1 MLSGIP
7 PFKEQC
13 GGLCSALLGP
23 MTDLEGAKRAHAE
36 HTPRARCLLAIQQHT
51 ANADATPMLSQV
63 LMDVGRLLGL
73 C

>member
-1 MLSGIP
+1 MWGAMFGASWTYDGP
-7 PFKEQC
+7 
-13 GGLCSALLGP
+13 GGG
-23 MTDLEGAKRAHAE
+23 KRAHAE